1 MPSLLPFALQ
11 AISQGFHIFPVE
23 PGGKTPI
30 RIYQDRPKEEAP
42 WTIKWSEVA
51 TNDVNK
57 VAEWWSY
64 APMANIGVA
73 CKPSGLFVVDC
84 DQAKEDDILKGT
96 QWEYLH
102 DLFGPRVDGET
113 VWDQVAERYG
123 GGPDAVQRAFNTYQ
137 VATGSGG
144 RHFYYRWPPEV
155 HSSQDSIVRG
165 LLDVR
170 GNGGER
176 GGYVL
181 AAGSV
186 TTSGRYTE
194 DDSESPGVHA
204 GVRNA
209 PEWLVALCRYQEPY
223 RSPRAPEP
231 FDRPR
236 NIVFHGL
243 VDTVRHAPDGNLNN
257 GLFWAARAACTDGL
271 EEQECIDLLAPE
283 YVQLGGNGGYRQAEA
298 TIKSAYRNQRRKLG
312 R

>member
-1 MPSLLPFALQ
+1 MAPEPSLLPYALQ
-11 AISQGFHIFPVE
+11 ALGQGFHIFPVE

-30 RIYQDRPKEEAP
+30 RIYQDRPKEDAP

-51 TNDVNK
+51 TNDPNK
-57 VAEWWSY
+57 VVEWWTY

-84 DQAKEDDILKGT
+84 DQPKTDDILNGT
-96 QWEYLH
+96 PWEYLH

-113 VWDQVAERYG
+113 VWDQVVERYG
-123 GGPDAVQRAFNTYQ
+123 GPHAVQHAFNTYQ

-144 RHFYYRWPPEV
+144 RHFYYRWPPDV

-186 TTSGRYTE
+186 TASGRYTE
-194 DDSESPGVHA
+194 DGDTSSGVRA

-209 PEWLVALCRYQEPY
+209 PEWLISLCRYQEPY
-223 RSPRAPEP
+223 RPPRLP
-231 FDRPR
+231 FQQPR
-236 NIVFHGL
+236 HMAFHGL
-243 VDTVRHAPDGNLNN
+243 VETVRNAPDGNLNN
-257 GLFWAARAACTDGL
+257 GLFWAARAACNDGL
-271 EEQECIDLLAPE
+271 AEEECVNLLAPE
-283 YVQLGGNGGYRQAEA
+283 YVQLGGNGGQRQAEA
-298 TIKSAYRNQRRKLG
+298 TIRSAYRNQKRKMG
-312 R
+312 